1 MASLLLYSVVLDLIF
16 TIRSSSLSILSCK
29 DFISSFMF
37 KMFWFSLLSI
47 YKQKKI
53 NTNNILMK
61 QKNNIWLEILDIH
74 IIIYYIIAT
83 TIDYN
88 NINIPILSFEV
99 GSLELDCCG
108 VLVIVALLLMVE
120 TFVKVKLFSGLLRIY
135 FEVLLAYLMR

>member
-1 MASLLLYSVVLDLIF
+1 
-16 TIRSSSLSILSCK
+16 
-29 DFISSFMF
+29 
-37 KMFWFSLLSI
+37 
-47 YKQKKI
+47 
-53 NTNNILMK
+53 MK

-74 IIIYYIIAT
+74 IIIHYIIAT

-120 TFVKVKLFSGLLRIY
+120 TFVKVKLFSELLRIY